1 MNRRFYALMSV
12 FFVLLFIFC
21 VEEFSVHSFINRA
34 STNRLIS
41 KENMAGYPS
50 KVILVII
57 DSLRYDYLSK
67 IPFFQKINQKYPLGS
82 FITKCK
88 VGNPT
93 MTTQRVESLM
103 TGSEIFSSANIF
115 KSFFAS
121 KLQTDNIISQLNS
134 QNKTSIIFG
143 DDTWAKLFEFT
154 AEKTCVN
161 TYNVHDYDS
170 CDKLIYENMIV
181 RMKEA
186 TYDFMV
192 AHFLALDH
200 IGHSKGRISDDIM
213 LEKMKIIS

>member
-1 MNRRFYALMSV
+1 MNGRFYLMMSL
-12 FFVLLFIFC
+12 FFMFLFLFC
-21 VEEFSVHSFINRA
+21 VEEFSVHSFIARA
-34 STNRLIS
+34 STDRLIS
-41 KENMAGYPS
+41 KKDMAGYPN
-50 KVILVII
+50 KVILAII
-57 DSLRYDYLSK
+57 DSLRYDYLTK
-67 IPFFQKINQKYPLGS
+67 IPFFEAINTRFPSKS
-82 FITKCK
+82 FLIKCK

-121 KLQTDNIISQLNS
+121 KLQTDNIISQLNL

-170 CDKLIYENMIV
+170 CDKLIYENMMV
-181 RMKEA
+181 RMK
-186 TYDFMV
+186 
-192 AHFLALDH
+192 
-200 IGHSKGRISDDIM
+200 
-213 LEKMKIIS
+213 

>member
-1 MNRRFYALMSV
+1 MSI
-12 FFVLLFIFC
+12 FFALLFLFC
-21 VEEFSVHSFINRA
+21 VEEFSVHSFIARA

-41 KENMAGYPS
+41 KEYRTGYPN

-57 DSLRYDYLSK
+57 DSLRYDYFTK
-67 IPFFQKINQKYPLGS
+67 IPFFEIINTRYPSKS

-121 KLQTDNIISQLNS
+121 KLQTDNIINQLNS

-154 AEKTCVN
+154 AEKTCVH

-181 RMKEA
+181 RMK
-186 TYDFMV
+186 
-192 AHFLALDH
+192 
-200 IGHSKGRISDDIM
+200 
-213 LEKMKIIS
+213 